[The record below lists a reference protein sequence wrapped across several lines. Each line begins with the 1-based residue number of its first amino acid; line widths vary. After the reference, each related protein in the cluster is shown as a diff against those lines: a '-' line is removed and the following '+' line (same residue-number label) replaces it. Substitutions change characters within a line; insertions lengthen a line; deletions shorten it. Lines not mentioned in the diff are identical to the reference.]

1 MSEDLQIV
9 TAATLAQAL
18 AWSSGF
24 LPPRRSQYP
33 SDAEFLEDAMAFNDA
48 LHAGM
53 VAHGVDPLSTLLAG
67 MMPETF
73 EAGEAEMTQIYT
85 MQQGGLSDG

>member
-1 MSEDLQIV
+1 MMSEDLQII
-9 TAATLAQAL
+9 TSATMAQAL
-18 AWSSGF
+18 VWSSGF

-67 MMPETF
+67 VMPTPYE
-73 EAGEAEMTQIYT
+73 EGEAELTEIYT
-85 MQQGGLSDG
+85 MQQGD